1 MSRYER
7 GIVWLRRDLRV
18 SDNRALF
25 EAQRECDLVCPVFV
39 IDPGLLRGRRMGA
52 PLVQCF
58 FSAVAALRED
68 LRERGGD
75 LAILEDEDGAGAIA
89 KLARR
94 IGAGAVF
101 FNVDYEP
108 HAIERDR
115 GAERSFR
122 DAGIDVYSFSDHV
135 FFGADEIVRAGGS
148 PYQVFTAY
156 RRHWMERFA
165 AEPRPPLRSA
175 PSHDRLLSRSAIGTT
190 NETPAPETYGFESS
204 PNVPEAS
211 EAIARRR
218 LLAFVRS
225 GIGEYED
232 RRNFPAT
239 TGTSQLS
246 PQLRAGTIGIRTCVA
261 AAVRA
266 AKSAPDRQGAQTW
279 LFELIWRDF
288 YQMILKHWPGVAAG
302 PYLAQAERIPWRR
315 ADVEFDAWCSGRTG
329 YPIVDAAMHQ
339 LNTFGWMHN
348 RLRMIVASFLTKDL
362 LIDWRRGERYF
373 EHHLADADLAA
384 NNGGW
389 QWSASTG
396 TDAVPYFRLFNPVL
410 QGKRFDPN
418 GEFVR
423 AMLPA
428 LRDVPDRYIHE
439 PWSMP
444 PIIASAAGIIIGKE
458 YPEPIVDH
466 AASRKRAL
474 DAFAVLKR

>member
-7 GIVWLRRDLRV
+7 GIVWLRRDLRI

-25 EAQRECDLVCPVFV
+25 EAQRECDVVCPVFV
-39 IDPGLLRGRRMGA
+39 IDPGLLRGGRMGA

-58 FSAVAALRED
+58 FSAVTALRED

-75 LAILEDEDGAGAIA
+75 LAILEDEGPGEAIVT
-89 KLARR
+89 LARR
-94 IGAGAVF
+94 IGGGAVF

-108 HAIERDR
+108 RAIERDR
-115 GAERSFR
+115 KAERAFR
-122 DAGIDVYSFSDHV
+122 DAGIDAYSFTDHV
-135 FFGADEIVRAGGS
+135 YFGADEVLRGNGS

-156 RRHWMERFA
+156 RRHWGERFA
-165 AEPRPPLRSA
+165 AEPRPPVRSA
-175 PSHDRLLSRSAIGTT
+175 PSKDRLLSRGAIGATG
-190 NETPAPETYGFESS
+190 ETPVPESYGFKSS
-204 PNVPEAS
+204 SNVLEVS
-211 EAIARRR
+211 EAVARRR

-225 GIGEYED
+225 DIGEYEQ
-232 RRNFPAT
+232 RRNFPAA
-239 TGTSQLS
+239 TGTSKLS

-266 AKSAPDRQGAQTW
+266 AKSTPERRGAQTW
-279 LFELIWRDF
+279 LSELIWRDF
-288 YQMILKHWPGVAAG
+288 YQMILKHWPGVATG
-302 PYLAQAERIPWRR
+302 PFIEQAERIRWRR
-315 ADVEFDAWCSGRTG
+315 ADGEFDAWCEGRTG

-410 QGKRFDPN
+410 QGKRFDPS

-428 LRDVPDRYIHE
+428 LKDVPDRYIHE

-444 PIIASAAGIIIGKE
+444 PIIANAAGVTIGKE

-474 DAFAVLKR
+474 DAFAVLKK